1 MQVLAL
7 VGQEKRQWQR
17 QCAMIFQQFN
27 LVPRMDVC
35 SNVLHGILNGRSLA
49 ATLFNQYANMAFIRL
64 ATQEVPDRPAHASH
78 MRGVLQLLCHG
89 MLEL

>member
-1 MQVLAL
+1 MSAPASPILSLQNVWVEYADKVVL
-7 VGQEKRQWQR
+7 EKVD
-17 QCAMIFQQFN
+17 
-27 LVPRMDVC
+27 LDV
-35 SNVLHGILNGRSLA
+35 A

-89 MLEL
+89 MLEG